1 MEKQYA
7 QALLTMAHSTDE
19 ATLVQGL
26 VKTLKADG
34 RMKLLP
40 GIVREL
46 KLLSA
51 REAKLAPV
59 LEVSSSKEEA
69 AAKAVLKKEG
79 IEVSETRVTPSLIQG
94 WRVRANGLLWDHS
107 AKRSLLDIYKHIT
120 T

>member
-7 QALLTMAHSTDE
+7 QALASMVRTTDE

-51 REAKLAPV
+51 REAKLASV

-69 AAKAVLKKEG
+69 AAKAILKKEG
-79 IEVSETRVTPSLIQG
+79 IEVSETRVSPSLIQG
-94 WRVRANGLLWDHS
+94 WRVRENGLLWDHS
-107 AKRSLLDIYKHIT
+107 AKRSLLEIYKHIT